1 MGISLGC
8 VLSVLKTRNK
18 VHLSAQSEMFNTG
31 NYSLMLAV
39 NLTLKSMKLSL
50 KIRTFE
56 PNGFDPSDHL
66 HCLDKTR
73 MSKRRIVTLQV

>member
-18 VHLSAQSEMFNTG
+18 VHFSAQSEIFNTG

-39 NLTLKSMKLSL
+39 NVTLKSM
-50 KIRTFE
+50 
-56 PNGFDPSDHL
+56 
-66 HCLDKTR
+66 
-73 MSKRRIVTLQV
+73 